1 MENVVGKRFL
11 VEDEE
16 FTVVDSRNIAGET
29 MIYADRITGKAG
41 PARAAFRLSDI
52 EDKLTDH
59 IAA

>member
-16 FTVVDSRNIAGET
+16 FIVVDTRNIAGET
-29 MIYADRITGKAG
+29 MIYADRNAAPAG
-41 PARAAFRLSDI
+41 PVRAAFRLSDI
-52 EDKLTDH
+52 QDKLTDH